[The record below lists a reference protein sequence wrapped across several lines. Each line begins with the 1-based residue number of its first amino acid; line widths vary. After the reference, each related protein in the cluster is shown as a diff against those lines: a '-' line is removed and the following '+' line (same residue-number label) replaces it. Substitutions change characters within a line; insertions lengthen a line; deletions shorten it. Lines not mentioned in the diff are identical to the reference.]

1 MAAAKM
7 CHWVA
12 SDGRAKFVEA
22 SIQKKQKSIMKIIA
36 KGIMSFWHSAEA
48 LQTADVKSKLTH
60 AHNSTM
66 PEEMQPSGI
75 KAEKEQVNKSVELA

>member
-7 CHWVA
+7 CHWIA

-36 KGIMSFWHSAEA
+36 KGIMSFWRSAEA
-48 LQTADVKSKLTH
+48 LQTADVTAKMMH

-66 PEEMQPSGI
+66 LEEMQPSGI
-75 KAEKEQVNKSVELA
+75 KAEKEQVNKSVELV